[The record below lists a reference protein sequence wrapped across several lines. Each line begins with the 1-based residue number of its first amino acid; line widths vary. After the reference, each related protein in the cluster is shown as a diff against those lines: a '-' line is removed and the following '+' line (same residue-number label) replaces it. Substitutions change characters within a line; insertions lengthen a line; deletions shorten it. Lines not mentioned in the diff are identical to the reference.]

1 MDKRILKELKVIK
14 NINNE
19 LIATKLDGYKI
30 IVDREIIE
38 GFIEFLNES
47 EPKNLDVD
55 DMVVFLLRNQLLN
68 LLVIDGYEVKLKND

>member
-55 DMVVFLLRNQLLN
+55 DMVVFLLRNQLMN
-68 LLVIDGYEVKLKND
+68 LLVIDGYEVRLK

>member
-55 DMVVFLLRNQLLN
+55 DMVVFLLRNQLMN

>member
-68 LLVIDGYEVKLKND
+68 LLVIDGYEVRLK

>member
-47 EPKNLDVD
+47 ETKNLDVD

-68 LLVIDGYEVKLKND
+68 LLVIDGYEVRLK

>member
-1 MDKRILKELKVIK
+1 MDKRILKQLKVIK

-55 DMVVFLLRNQLLN
+55 DMVVFLLRNQLMN
-68 LLVIDGYEVKLKND
+68 LLVIDGYEVRLK

>member
-55 DMVVFLLRNQLLN
+55 DMVVFLLRNQLMN
-68 LLVIDGYEVKLKND
+68 LLVIDGYEVKLK

>member
-38 GFIEFLNES
+38 GFIEFLNDS

-55 DMVVFLLRNQLLN
+55 DMVVFLLRNQLMN
-68 LLVIDGYEVKLKND
+68 LLVIDGYEVKLK

>member
-19 LIATKLDGYKI
+19 LIATKIDGYKI

-38 GFIEFLNES
+38 GFIDFLADI
-47 EPKNLDVD
+47 EPKNLGVD

-68 LLVIDGYEVKLKND
+68 LLVIDGYEVKLK